1 MGAAIARNV
10 AKQIIST
17 SNNIATTYVQN
28 CTGSGS
34 QTFGVDISSGCQ
46 SKIGD
51 INITNQQVINVK
63 CVSNDTTISSM
74 KADIQAQITQ
84 QATAAAQS
92 IGGPSVSFSDSIATF
107 SVEAAN
113 TITTLYTQT
122 CIGQANESAGITCS
136 GTGSTSSI
144 GAINVTNTQNV
155 YTDCVSTNNTNN
167 SLTDALTTII
177 YNQTN
182 AKEANTLGGFVGIGL
197 IFLGV
202 LGIGFVYTT
211 NGPMGW
217 IIVAAIAVIIVAVI
231 VYAAVAFSQKLYP
244 FNQQTSVN

>member
-17 SNNIATTYVQN
+17 SNSIATTYIQN

-34 QTFGVDISSGCQ
+34 QTFGVNISSGCQ

-51 INITNQQVINVK
+51 INITNEQVINVK
-63 CVSNDTTISSM
+63 CASNDTTISSM
-74 KADIQAQITQ
+74 KSDIQAQIAQ

-92 IGGPSVSFSDSIATF
+92 IGGPSLSFSDAISKF
-107 SVEAAN
+107 SVKAAN
-113 TITTLYTQT
+113 AITTLYTQT
-122 CIGQANESAGITCS
+122 CIGNANESEGITCS

-167 SLTDALTTII
+167 SLVDSLTTIM
-177 YNQTN
+177 YLQTN
-182 AKEANTLGGFVGIGL
+182 AQEANTLGGFVGIAL
-197 IFLGV
+197 IFLGI
-202 LGIGFVYTT
+202 LGIGFVYTA
-211 NGPMGW
+211 NGPIGW
-217 IIVAAIAVIIVAVI
+217 IIIAVIAVIIVAVI
-231 VYAAVAFSQKLYP
+231 VYATVAFTQKLYP
-244 FNQQTSVN
+244 FNQRTNIN